1 MNMNWTAAPILAQRG
16 IELHSIDTAYDEANL
31 ATIYTVHEATG
42 KIGVFSIPTKELAP
56 VAEKGEAAILEFLKP
71 YFAAVEFTDG
81 KPAVPQLQPELSGE
95 PADEGQSGGNQ
106 EVIDADG
113 AAEPSPVDAPD
124 SQPETAV
131 EGQESDSGQDTQP
144 VGE

>member
-16 IELHSIDTAYDEANL
+16 YGIHSIEATYDDMNS
-31 ATIYTVHEATG
+31 ATVYTVHEATG

-81 KPAVPQLQPELSGE
+81 QSAVPQLQPELSGE
-95 PADEGQSGGNQ
+95 PADEDQPRGNP
-106 EVIDADG
+106 EAIDADG
-113 AAEPSPVDAPD
+113 ATEPSPVDAPD

-131 EGQESDSGQDTQP
+131 EGQESDA
-144 VGE
+144 